1 MSRYLLRRLGHAVM
15 LLFVI
20 SLLSFALTELAP
32 GDFFDQL
39 RLDPQVSAETVEAL
53 RVRYGL
59 DRPLPARYLRWV
71 GSTLR
76 GEMGYSFALD
86 QPVSRVLWP
95 RLRNTL
101 LLTVTATLI
110 AWLVAL
116 PLGIWVAAQPRRWA
130 RALFGAGTSLLLA
143 LPDLL
148 LGLLV
153 TMLAART
160 GWFPIGGM
168 RAAGSAEL
176 GAAGRLADLA
186 HHMVLPVAALVLAM
200 APSLARHVH
209 SAMAEVLASPF
220 VQAVR
225 GAGIPR
231 RRLLLRY
238 ALPVAANPLISLLGF
253 SIAGLLSASLLIEI
267 IVTWPGL
274 GPLLL
279 DAALARDPYVVVAA
293 VMASSVLLIG
303 GNLGADLLLFWIDPR
318 IRREGE
324 TR

>member
-1 MSRYLLRRLGHAVM
+1 MTGFVLRRLRHGLG
-15 LLFVI
+15 LLFAI
-20 SLLSFALTELAP
+20 SILSFALTELAP

-39 RLDPQVSAETVEAL
+39 RLDPRISSETVEAL

-59 DRPLPARYLRWV
+59 DQPLPTRYVRWV

-76 GEMGYSFALD
+76 GEMGYSFALG
-86 QPVSRVLWP
+86 QPVARVLWP
-95 RLRNTL
+95 RTLNTL

-116 PLGIWVAAQPRRWA
+116 PLGIWVAARPRAWT
-130 RALFGAGTSLLLA
+130 RAIFGAGTSLLLA

-148 LGLLV
+148 LGLLALL
-153 TMLAART
+153 LAART
-160 GWFPIGGM
+160 GWFPIGDM
-168 RAAGSAEL
+168 RVADPSSL
-176 GAAGRLADLA
+176 SPLGRLLDVA
-186 HHMVLPVAALVLAM
+186 HHMVLPVTALVLSI

-220 VQAVR
+220 IQGIR

-238 ALPVAANPLISLLGF
+238 ALPVAANPLVSLLGF

-267 IVTWPGL
+267 IIDWPGV
-274 GPLLL
+274 GQLLFE
-279 DAALARDPYVVVAA
+279 AAEARDPYVVIGG
-293 VMASSVLLIG
+293 VMVSSVLLIA
-303 GNLGADLLLFWIDPR
+303 GNLVADILLFKIDPR
-318 IRREGE
+318 IRLEENER
-324 TR
+324 

>member
-1 MSRYLLRRLGHAVM
+1 MTRFVLRRLAHSLA
-15 LLFVI
+15 LLVAI

-39 RLDPQVSAETVEAL
+39 RLNPRVSSEAVEAL
-53 RVRYGL
+53 RQRYGL
-59 DRPLPARYLRWV
+59 DRPLPERYLRWA

-86 QPVSRVLWP
+86 QPVARVLWP
-95 RLRNTL
+95 RALNTL
-101 LLTVTATLI
+101 LLTVSATAV

-116 PLGIWVAAQPRRWA
+116 PLGVWVAARPRRWS

-143 LPDLL
+143 VPDLL

-153 TMLAART
+153 LLLAART
-160 GWFPIGGM
+160 GWFPIGAM
-168 RAAGSAEL
+168 RSADSAALSF
-176 GAAGRLADLA
+176 AGKVLDIA
-186 HHMVLPVAALVLAM
+186 HHMVLPVTALAM
-200 APSLARHVH
+200 SMTPTLARHVQ
-209 SAMAEVLASPF
+209 SSMAEVLASPF
-220 VQAVR
+220 VLGVR

-231 RRLLLRY
+231 RRVLWRY

-267 IVTWPGL
+267 IIGWPGV

-279 DAALARDPYVVVAA
+279 EAAEARDPYVVIGA
-293 VMASSVLLIG
+293 VMVSSVLLIF
-303 GNLGADLLLFWIDPR
+303 GNLAADLLLFAADPR
-318 IRREGE
+318 IRREE
-324 TR
+324 VER